1 MLASRPSIHEVH
13 VQSDMSSAPPLL
25 SAAALSKRYGA
36 THALRE
42 ATLTLRANEVHV
54 LLGANGAGKSTL
66 IKVLSGVTTPDSGTM
81 ELAGQPVTFSTPLD
95 AATQG
100 VATVFQE
107 LSLFPRMTVAQNI
120 FIGREPRG
128 RGRLIDEQKLRRL
141 ASETLARLQAEHI
154 PVDTYVENLS
164 LADQQLVEIA
174 KALSHD
180 PQLLILDEATSALS
194 SREVDA
200 LLDLVTQLSR
210 DGVAVLFIS
219 HRMEEIERI
228 ADRVTILRDGAVVES
243 YARADFQRE
252 AAVGAMLGH
261 RAGTAVTGRTST
273 DAVQLS
279 ASPVLD
285 IEQLSISG
293 VLTDI
298 RFRLGAGE
306 ILGLSG
312 LEGQGQVALM
322 HALFGLYRRGVESRA
337 SLLGVPG
344 LPNSP
349 WAAMRRG
356 VAYIPEDRKT
366 QGGFLPLSIQENMTI
381 NSLPELSH
389 AGLID
394 PARIAVRC
402 REMIQ
407 LLQIKVAS
415 VNAPLSS
422 LSGGNQQKVIVAKW
436 LAHSPRL
443 LLFNDPTRGID
454 IGAKAAMFELIAQQA
469 AAGGAVIFYS
479 TDLSEFAGLCDRVL
493 VLRDGTIGGEISG
506 AEISEARIL
515 ALAFGETAPQGVSV

>member
-1 MLASRPSIHEVH
+1 M
-13 VQSDMSSAPPLL
+13 
-25 SAAALSKRYGA
+25 SKRYGA
-36 THALRE
+36 THALRD
-42 ATLTLRANEVHV
+42 ATLTLRASEVHV

-66 IKVLSGVTTPDSGTM
+66 IKVLAGVTTPDSGTL
-81 ELAGQPVTFSTPLD
+81 ELAGHPVTFSTPLD

-107 LSLFPRMTVAQNI
+107 LSLFPRLTVAQNI
-120 FIGREPRG
+120 LIGREPRG
-128 RGRLIDEQKLRRL
+128 RGRLIDEQKLQLL
-141 ASETLARLQAEHI
+141 AAQTLARLQADHI
-154 PVDTYVENLS
+154 PVGAYVENLS

-194 SREVDA
+194 SREVNT
-200 LLDLVTQLSR
+200 LLNLVTQLSR
-210 DGVAVLFIS
+210 AGMAVLFIS

-243 YARADFQRE
+243 YGRADFQRE
-252 AAVGAMLGH
+252 AAVSAMLGH
-261 RAGTAVTGRTST
+261 RAGTAVSTRTPLGLTHKSGPPT
-273 DAVQLS
+273 
-279 ASPVLD
+279 LD
-285 IEQLSISG
+285 VEQLSLPG

-298 RFRLGAGE
+298 QFRLGAGE

-322 HALFGLYRRGVESRA
+322 HALFGLYRRGVEGRVT
-337 SLLGVPG
+337 LLGVPG
-344 LPNSP
+344 LPSSP

-381 NSLPELSH
+381 NSLPDLSR
-389 AGLID
+389 AGVID
-394 PARIAVRC
+394 PARVAARC

-407 LLQIKVAS
+407 ILQIKVGS
-415 VNAPLSS
+415 VHAPLSS

-436 LAHSPRL
+436 LARAPRL

-469 AAGGAVIFYS
+469 AQGCAVIFYS

-493 VLRDGTIGGEISG
+493 VLRDGTIGGEIPG

-515 ALAFGETAPQGVSV
+515 ALAFGEAAPQRVPA